1 MDETISL
8 SIAGLVS
15 SGTVTSRER
24 KALATIGVE
33 VERRLRTAEKVVE
46 ERAAWIAEQAV
57 RIEDLRLPL
66 HLALEGGQPVQQEI
80 PQAPPRPA
88 RPRAWGELQG
98 NNREV

>member
-1 MDETISL
+1 M
-8 SIAGLVS
+8 
-15 SGTVTSRER
+15 ER
-24 KALATIGVE
+24 AEAEEWV
-33 VERRLRTAEKVVE
+33 RTAEKVVE